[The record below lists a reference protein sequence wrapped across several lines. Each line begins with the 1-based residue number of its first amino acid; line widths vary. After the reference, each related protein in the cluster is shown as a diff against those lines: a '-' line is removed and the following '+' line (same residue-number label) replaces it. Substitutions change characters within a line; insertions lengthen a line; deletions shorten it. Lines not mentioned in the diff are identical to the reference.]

1 MFCAIHWKS
10 LKRRDMRGKTA
21 AQKSDNE
28 GQEDEE
34 SANTADI
41 GRCADLCLTFPS
53 LLIISL
59 VIRVVN
65 LITGDTYAVAQR
77 FWEFPA
83 IFMAPVRC
91 TIALVFLYR

>member
-1 MFCAIHWKS
+1 
-10 LKRRDMRGKTA
+10 MRGKTA
-21 AQKSDNE
+21 AQKPDKE

-41 GRCADLCLTFPS
+41 GRCAHLCLTSLP
-53 LLIISL
+53 LLINTLI
-59 VIRVVN
+59 IRVVN